1 MKLDILT
8 ALNAERAARRAAIVV
23 TNVESGKQRL
33 VKSADIA
40 KDPLRPLLA
49 AHLRTSKSGM
59 EQTAEGRVFL
69 TVYVPAPQLVIT
81 GAVHISQA
89 LAPIGKLLGYD
100 VIIVDP
106 RTAFASVERFPDV
119 KVIAEWPDQALPPL
133 NVDRYTAF
141 VALTHDPKIDDP
153 ALTHAL
159 ARDCFYI
166 GALGSRKTHARR
178 IERLKQQGLSD
189 ADLSR
194 IHAPIGLDIGAVSPA
209 EIAVSIMAQI
219 TERLRE
225 EAELP
230 PYPPPLAGEGRVGAE
245 AAS

>member
-33 VKSADIA
+33 IKAADIA

-49 AHLRTSKSGM
+49 EHLRTSKSGM
-59 EQTAEGRVFL
+59 EDTAEGRVFL

-89 LAPIGKLLGYD
+89 LAPIGKLAGYD
-100 VIIVDP
+100 VTIVDP
-106 RTAFASVERFPDV
+106 RTAFASPERFPDV
-119 KVIAEWPDQALPPL
+119 KVVAEWPDQALPPL

-178 IERLKQQGLSD
+178 IERLKAQGIGEAAL
-189 ADLSR
+189 AR

-209 EIAVSIMAQI
+209 EIAVAIMAQI
-219 TERLRE
+219 TERLRQE
-225 EAELP
+225 VDAEP
-230 PYPPPLAGEGRVGAE
+230 APIK

>member
-8 ALNAERAARRAAIVV
+8 ALNAERAARRAVIVV
-23 TNVESGKQRL
+23 THVESGRQRL
-33 VKSADIA
+33 VRDADIA
-40 KDPLRPLLA
+40 KDPLRPVLA
-49 AHLRTSKSGM
+49 AHLRTGKSGM
-59 EQTAEGRVFL
+59 EDTAEGRVFL

-100 VIIVDP
+100 VTIVDP
-106 RTAFASVERFPDV
+106 RTAFASAERFPDV
-119 KVIAEWPDQALPPL
+119 KVVAEWPDQALPPL

-153 ALTHAL
+153 ALTYAL

-166 GALGSRKTHARR
+166 GALGSRKTHGRR
-178 IERLKQQGLSD
+178 LERLKAQGVSD
-189 ADLSR
+189 AALAR

-209 EIAVSIMAQI
+209 EIAVAIMAQI
-219 TERLRE
+219 TDRLRE
-225 EAELP
+225 EVDPLP
-230 PYPPPLAGEGRVGAE
+230 ISPPLAGEGRVGV

>member
-8 ALNAERAARRAAIVV
+8 GLNAERAARRAAIVV
-23 TNVESGKQRL
+23 TNVESGRQRL
-33 VKSADIA
+33 VKAADIVR
-40 KDPLRPLLA
+40 DPLRAALA
-49 AHLRTSKSGM
+49 EHLRTSKSGM
-59 EQTAEGRVFL
+59 EETAEGRVFL

-89 LAPIGKLLGYD
+89 LAPIGKLVGYD
-100 VIIVDP
+100 VTIVDP
-106 RTAFASVERFPDV
+106 RTAFASPERFPDV
-119 KVIAEWPDQALPPL
+119 KVIAEWPDKALPPL

-153 ALTHAL
+153 ALLHAL

-166 GALGSRKTHARR
+166 GALGSRKTHGRR
-178 IERLKQQGLSD
+178 VERLKAQGVSD
-189 ADLSR
+189 DAIDR

-219 TERLRE
+219 TERLRQE
-225 EAELP
+225 VDLEPAP
-230 PYPPPLAGEGRVGAE
+230 IKAV
-245 AAS
+245 S

>member
-1 MKLDILT
+1 MKLDILAT
-8 ALNAERAARRAAIVV
+8 LNAEREARRAAILI
-23 TNVESGKQRL
+23 TNVASGEHRL
-33 VKSADIA
+33 VKAADVP
-40 KDPLRPLLA
+40 KDPLRAVLA
-49 AHLRTSKSGM
+49 ERLRTGKSGI
-59 EQTAEGRVFL
+59 EETAEGHVFL

-100 VIIVDP
+100 VTIVDP
-106 RTAFASVERFPDV
+106 RTAFASPERFPDV
-119 KVIAEWPDQALPPL
+119 KVVAEWPEEALPPL

-159 ARDCFYI
+159 SRDCFYV

-209 EIAVSIMAQI
+209 EIAVAIMAQI
-219 TERLRE
+219 TEKLRE
-225 EAELP
+225 EAD
-230 PYPPPLAGEGRVGAE
+230 AE
-245 AAS
+245 PAIKAAS

>member
-1 MKLDILT
+1 MKLDLLT

-23 TNVESGKQRL
+23 TNVDGGRQRL

-40 KDPLRPLLA
+40 KDPLRPVLA
-49 AHLRTSKSGM
+49 EHLRTGKSGM

-89 LAPIGKLLGYD
+89 LAPIGTLLGYD
-100 VIIVDP
+100 VTIVDP
-106 RTAFASVERFPDV
+106 RTAFASAERFPDV

-133 NVDRYTAF
+133 GIDRYTAF

-153 ALTHAL
+153 ALIHAL
-159 ARDCFYI
+159 SRDCFYI

-178 IERLKQQGLSD
+178 VDRLKQQGLIE
-189 ADLSR
+189 ADISR

-209 EIAVSIMAQI
+209 EIAVAIMAQI

-225 EAELP
+225 EPQAER
-230 PYPPPLAGEGRVGAE
+230 AAAE
-245 AAS
+245 AVS